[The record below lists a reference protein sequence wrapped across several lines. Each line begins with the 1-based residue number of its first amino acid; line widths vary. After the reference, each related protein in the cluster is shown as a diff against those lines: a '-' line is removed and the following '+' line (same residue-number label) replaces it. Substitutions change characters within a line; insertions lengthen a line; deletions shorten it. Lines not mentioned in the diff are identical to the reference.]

1 MEEKVGG
8 ENTTLGHGRG
18 RGEGQRGALPNFRPG
33 RRPKPS
39 GKKFRGV
46 NFIFISFNKLF
57 THIIYD
63 MNGID
68 FYFLDNKDQTPIGQE
83 TRASLESG
91 S

>member
-1 MEEKVGG
+1 MG
-8 ENTTLGHGRG
+8 ERG
-18 RGEGQRGALPNFRPG
+18 RRPKGRSALPNFRPG

-46 NFIFISFNKLF
+46 NLIFISFNKLF

-68 FYFLDNKDQTPIGQE
+68 FYFLDNKDQTPTGQE
-83 TRASLESG
+83 TQASLESG

>member
-8 ENTTLGHGRG
+8 ENTTLGHGRGRG

-57 THIIYD
+57 THIICE
-63 MNGID
+63 MNGTD
-68 FYFLDNKDQTPIGQE
+68 FYFSDNKNHYWSGNP
-83 TRASLESG
+83 ASLESG